1 MAVLLK
7 YLSNFWRSLEMS
19 LINCEIHLEL
29 NWTKSRLMPNI
40 AGETTFKITNTKLH
54 LPTVTLSTKDN
65 IKPTK

>member
-1 MAVLLK
+1 MP
-7 YLSNFWRSLEMS
+7 

-40 AGETTFKITNTKLH
+40 VGETTFKITNTKLY
-54 LPTVTLSTKDN
+54 LPTVTLSIKDN